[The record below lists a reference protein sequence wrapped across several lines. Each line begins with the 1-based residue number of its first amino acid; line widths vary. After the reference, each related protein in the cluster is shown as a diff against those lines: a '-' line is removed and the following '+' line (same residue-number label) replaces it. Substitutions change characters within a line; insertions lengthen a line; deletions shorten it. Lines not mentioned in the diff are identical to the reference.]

1 MKVWRTL
8 LLLTVLTAAGAA
20 AAVWWWLDR
29 PLDLAS
35 PVVEMSIEPGT
46 APREV
51 AKAWVRAGVLTQ
63 PEALY
68 QWFRWSGQARHIR
81 AGSYALEPGTSP
93 RMLLAKLVE
102 GDEAFERVRLIE
114 GWTFRQFRAALA
126 GAPQL
131 KAGSAGLDDAALMA
145 AIGLPGQPPEGRF
158 YPDTYLYSRGV
169 SDLTVLRRAAA
180 MQRLRLDEVW
190 AGRAP
195 GLPIKTPEQA
205 LVLAS
210 IIEKE
215 TGLPGDR
222 GRIAGVFIN
231 RLRIGMPLQTDPSV
245 IYGLSDAVGQP
256 FGGNLRK
263 RDLQSDTPFNT
274 YTRAGLPPTPIA
286 MPGLASLRAAVQP
299 EATRALYFVARGDGS
314 SVFSDDLAAHNRA
327 VNQFQRAKPPA
338 GAQSAVAPL
347 AAGPAAAAA
356 RAPAKPPRNPP

>member
-20 AAVWWWLDR
+20 VAAWWWLDR
-29 PLDLAS
+29 PLALAS
-35 PVVEMSIEPGT
+35 PVVELSIEPGT

-51 AKAWVRAGVLTQ
+51 ARAWVRAGVLTP

-68 QWFRWSGQARHIR
+68 QWFRWSGQARRIR

-93 RMLLAKLVE
+93 RMLLAKLVQ

-126 GAPQL
+126 SAPQL

-180 MQRLRLDEVW
+180 MQRQRLDEVW

-327 VNQFQRAKPPA
+327 VNQFQRAKPTA
-338 GAQSAVAPL
+338 AIQAAAAPL
-347 AAGPAAAAA
+347 VAGQVTAAA
-356 RAPAKPPRNPP
+356 RAAVKPSRNPP